1 MTGNDASGQTSMRYQ
16 YYACHLGNEST
27 GQRLF
32 LGALGLGGPAWE
44 RPGESAFIG
53 AQLMCGSK
61 DEGLGGTQFCFLTF
75 LPSLLSLLGSENPS
89 TPFPRT
95 ESSSCLETCRGP
107 ALGPSREGLGSILGV
122 QTGLGS
128 PATPSVAQLTSG
140 GNPSF

>member
-1 MTGNDASGQTSMRYQ
+1 MTGDDASGQSSMRCQ
-16 YYACHLGNEST
+16 HHACHLGNEST
-27 GQRLF
+27 GQRSF

-61 DEGLGGTQFCFLTF
+61 DEGRGGTQFCFLTF
-75 LPSLLSLLGSENPS
+75 LPSLLSLLGSENPC

-95 ESSSCLETCRGP
+95 QSSSCLETQ
-107 ALGPSREGLGSILGV
+107 GPSSGPQQRRVGEHPWSADRPGLTCHTFGSSAHLW
-122 QTGLGS
+122 
-128 PATPSVAQLTSG
+128 